1 MALFM
6 IQAAY
11 TAEAWATMIKKPE
24 DRSKAV
30 ASLAKEL
37 GGKLVS
43 LYHSFGKYDV
53 VLIMEMPSNVEAAA
67 ASLAACAGG
76 HLKSVQTT
84 PLLTVEETMDAA
96 RKASGVRYKTPGKK

>member
-11 TAEAWATMIKKPE
+11 TAEAWASMIKKPE

-30 ASLAKEL
+30 AALAKDL
-37 GGKLVS
+37 GGKMVS
-43 LYHSFGKYDV
+43 LYHSFGKFDV
-53 VLIMEMPSNVEAAA
+53 VMIVDMPSNVEAAA

-76 HLKSVQTT
+76 HLKSLQTT

-96 RKASGVRYKTPGKK
+96 RKAGGVRFKTPGKK